1 MTVDRVQERAGAVT
15 FKGKPMTL
23 LGPEL
28 HAGDPAPEFTLT
40 AADLSTVTPEALLDE
55 GRRAALLVVV
65 PSLDTPV
72 CSLESQ
78 KFNGRLGELP
88 EGVVAAVV
96 SMDLPFAQGR
106 WCGAQGD
113 VKLQMLSD
121 YRDRSFGTNYGLTI
135 AELGLLARAIV
146 VIGKDRTISYVQ
158 IVREVADEP
167 DYDAAL
173 EAAAAA
179 AA

>member
-1 MTVDRVQERAGAVT
+1 MSVDGVQSRTGVVT
-15 FKGKPMTL
+15 FRGKPMTL

-28 HAGDPAPEFTLT
+28 HAGDPAPPFALT
-40 AADLSTVTPEALLDE
+40 AGDLSPVNLDTLLDE
-55 GRRAALLVVV
+55 RNRAALLLAV

-88 EGVVAAVV
+88 PSVRAAVV
-96 SMDLPFAQGR
+96 SLDLPFAMKR

-113 VKLQMLSD
+113 VKLEMLSD
-121 YRDRSFGTNYGLTI
+121 YRDRSFGLNYGLLM

-146 VIGKDRTISYVQ
+146 VIGKDRNISYVQ

-173 EAAAAA
+173 KAAAAA
-179 AA
+179 A